1 MDKLKHKCGIFGIF
15 GEGMDVSRL
24 TFFGLFS
31 LQHRGQESSGIAVGN
46 GKEIR
51 GYRRV
56 GLVTQVFTEEVIQSM
71 KGFCAVGHNRYS
83 TSAGT
88 GFLHSQPVMAEGNTL
103 ALAHNGNLPSV
114 RALEEFFAKQGV
126 NIKDKNDSEL
136 MAEAIGCF
144 LKEGVTLSE
153 AVRKAFPL
161 FTGAFSLIVMTKD
174 SLVAVRDGFG
184 VRPLVMGTLSAENG
198 GSASGGGVAFAS
210 ETCAFHSIGAEF
222 LREVVPG
229 EMVTVTKD
237 GVRAE
242 QLTPPQ
248 QRFDIFEFV
257 YFARPDSTF
266 MGRSVYEVRR
276 NFGMQLAKEYRPE
289 ADIVVPVPETAIPM
303 AAGYAHASGIPL
315 ELALIKNRYIHRTFI
330 EPDQHSRDLGVKLK
344 LVPVPEI
351 LRGKRVILIDDSI
364 VRGTTS
370 RRIVKALFEAGAKE
384 VHFLVSSPPILFPD
398 FYGIDTPAQK
408 ELIASTKSVEEIG
421 KFLGATSLYY
431 LSLRGLIEATRLPRS
446 VFNTSC
452 FTGDY
457 PIDLHE
463 RMREVQVMEVSHERQ
478 GTLFTS

>member
-1 MDKLKHKCGIFGIF
+1 
-15 GEGMDVSRL
+15 MDVSRL
-24 TFFGLFS
+24 SFFGLFS
-31 LQHRGQESSGIAVGN
+31 LQHRGQESSGIAVGD
-46 GKEIR
+46 GQSIR
-51 GYRRV
+51 SHKGL
-56 GLVTQVFTEEVIQSM
+56 GLVTQVYTEEAIQSL
-71 KGFCAVGHNRYS
+71 KGFCAIGHNRYS
-83 TSAGT
+83 TSEGT
-88 GFLHSQPVMAEGNTL
+88 GMTHAQPVVVRDGAL

-114 RALEEFFAKQGV
+114 KLLEEFLSARNVSIEG
-126 NIKDKNDSEL
+126 KNDSEL
-136 MAEAIGCF
+136 MAEAIGYF
-144 LKEGVTLSE
+144 MKVGSSLPE
-153 AVRKAFPL
+153 AVRQAFPF
-161 FTGAFSLIVMTKD
+161 FTGAFSLVVMTKEA
-174 SLVAVRDGFG
+174 LVAVRDGFG
-184 VRPLVMGTLSAENG
+184 VRPLVMGTLNG
-198 GSASGGGVAFAS
+198 GVVFAS
-210 ETCAFHSIGAEF
+210 ETCAFHSMGAEF
-222 LREVVPG
+222 LREVAPG
-229 EMVTVTKD
+229 EMVTVTKE
-237 GVRAE
+237 GVRAQ
-242 QLTPPQ
+242 QLVPGR

-276 NFGMQLAKEYRPE
+276 NFGMQLAKEYKPE
-289 ADIVVPVPETAIPM
+289 ADIVVPVPETAVPM

-315 ELALIKNRYIHRTFI
+315 ELAFIKDRYIHRTFI

-370 RRIVKALFEAGAKE
+370 RRIVKSLFEAGATE

-408 ELIASTKSVEEIG
+408 DLIASTKSVEEVG

-431 LSLRGLIEATRLPRS
+431 LSLRGLIESTRLPRS

-457 PIDLHE
+457 PIDIHE
-463 RMREVQVMEVSHERQ
+463 RMREVRVMEVMHERQ